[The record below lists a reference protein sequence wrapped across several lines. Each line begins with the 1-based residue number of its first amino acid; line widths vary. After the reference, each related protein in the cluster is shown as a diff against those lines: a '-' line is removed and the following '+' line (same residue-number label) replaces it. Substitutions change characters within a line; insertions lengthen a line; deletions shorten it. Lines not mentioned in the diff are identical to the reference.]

1 LTVEECCGTKQ
12 TLTYI
17 AIPDAYT
24 PAIGDSM
31 YMDIGE
37 GAQCYSIVEEPIVFG
52 TPVTTVISYYPGN
65 ICTNCTAVNTCP
77 SPTPT
82 PSISISPTPSV
93 TKTPSVTPSLLLIQQ
108 EVTNCSTSATYLV
121 SFTVVGSI
129 PTGPVTYLSFFPG
142 GDVPNGCYTI
152 SSGEP
157 PFGPSDG
164 VVSSIGDNSASC
176 IVCTGKPVPSSSP
189 SPSLTAT
196 PTRTISITPS
206 PTRTPSLTPTK
217 SPTPTPS
224 PSTVVYT
231 LNLTTLTGADL
242 CAKGELR
249 IKKNGVT
256 VGLYDKNQ
264 GSTTVTPSVSS
275 VTFVSTDTMI
285 LEAFSQGGGGGGC
298 FTSDTIVRGYYGG
311 SLVVTASEGGTN
323 PNTYSIPNANAT
335 ISAQFLAV
343 N

>member
-1 LTVEECCGTKQ
+1 MGVEECCGAKQ
-12 TLTYI
+12 TLVYV
-17 AIPDAYT
+17 AIPDAYI

-31 YMDIGE
+31 YMDIGL
-37 GAQCYSIVEEPIVFG
+37 GAQCYSIVEEPLEGG
-52 TPVTTVISYYPGN
+52 TPDTTVIFYYPGN

-93 TKTPSVTPSLLLIQQ
+93 TKTPSVTPSLPLIQQ
-108 EVTNCSTSATYLV
+108 EITNCSTSATYLV

-176 IVCTGKPVPSSSP
+176 SVCTGKPVPSSSP

-217 SPTPTPS
+217 SPTPSVCVPQITINWS
-224 PSTVVYT
+224 IQT
-231 LNLTTLTGADL
+231 
-242 CAKGELR
+242 CARGTFN
-249 IKKNGVT
+249 ITSNG
-256 VGLYDKNQ
+256 
-264 GSTTVTPSVSS
+264 TTVYSRNATAVAGS
-275 VTFVSTDTMI
+275 
-285 LEAFSQGGGGGGC
+285 G
-298 FTSDTIVRGYYGG
+298 SDTISVPLGATIALNGTALYVSSPGCPITQQSG
-311 SLVVTASEGGTN
+311 NLMTASGGGADGGTRVCYSDTP
-323 PNTYSIPNANAT
+323 PNSYSYSFAKTCAT
-335 ISAQFLAV
+335 TTITLIYETEPL
-343 N
+343 